1 MSEPIEMYFND
12 FIKLNRGFDLPESNI
27 VAGKYPI
34 AASTSIKDYHK
45 DFKVKAPCVTTGRS
59 GSLGSILFINQDCWP
74 LNTTLYVK
82 DFKGNNPKYVYY
94 FLQTMKLESFN
105 CGAGVPTLNQNH
117 LHKVKVK
124 IHKKDEQHRI
134 ASILSAY
141 DDLIENNNSRIALL
155 EQMAEQIYKEWFV
168 RMRFPGYQ
176 NTEFEKGVPKG
187 WVVKSIKNIA
197 QINKQNINS
206 NSTTSEIHYI
216 DISSVSKGKIENITS
231 YSRNDAPCRAK
242 RIVLHGDT
250 IFSTVRPENRAFAF
264 ILNPDKNTVVSTGF
278 AVLSPI
284 LMVFSEFLYL
294 TISNETFIDEMS
306 IKAKGA
312 AYPQVG
318 FDDISNHCFISP
330 EEGSVLFEKF
340 HSIINPLFLEKSNLQ
355 LQTQT
360 LKQTRDLLLPRLISG
375 KLKVKELNN
384 PILLDETQAR
394 SANNPVLQDTTRAG
408 SANNPVLQDG
418 DKATINPK
426 GFSHDKK

>member
-59 GSLGSILFINQDCWP
+59 GSLGSVLFINQDCWP

-134 ASILSAY
+134 ASILYAY
-141 DDLIENNNSRIALL
+141 DDLIENNNRRIALL

-168 RMRFPGYQ
+168 RMRFPGYEK
-176 NTEFEKGVPKG
+176 TEFEKGVPKG
-187 WVVKSIKNIA
+187 WEVTKVEKAFKYQAGGTPSREIDAYWKDGDINWFTPTDITGSKGYFLESSSEKCNEFGVSKSSAKLFPAYSLMMTSRATIGAIGINTKVACTNQGFITCIPNKKLPLTFLFYWLKLNKEFFISLSTGATFAELTKSAFKRVDIIIPDTEVVKN
-197 QINKQNINS
+197 
-206 NSTTSEIHYI
+206 Y
-216 DISSVSKGKIENITS
+216 
-231 YSRNDAPCRAK
+231 
-242 RIVLHGDT
+242 
-250 IFSTVRPENRAFAF
+250 
-264 ILNPDKNTVVSTGF
+264 
-278 AVLSPI
+278 
-284 LMVFSEFLYL
+284 
-294 TISNETFIDEMS
+294 
-306 IKAKGA
+306 
-312 AYPQVG
+312 
-318 FDDISNHCFISP
+318 DDIVKPIFNQ
-330 EEGSVLFEKF
+330 LQ
-340 HSIINPLFLEKSNLQ
+340 NLQ
-355 LQTQT
+355 LQIQT

-375 KLKVKELNN
+375 KLKVNELKEFEL
-384 PILLDETQAR
+384 
-394 SANNPVLQDTTRAG
+394 V
-408 SANNPVLQDG
+408 
-418 DKATINPK
+418 
-426 GFSHDKK
+426 

>member
-1 MSEPIEMYFND
+1 MSELIEMYFND

-59 GSLGSILFINQDCWP
+59 GSLGSVLFINQDCWP

-134 ASILSAY
+134 ASILYAY
-141 DDLIENNNSRIALL
+141 DDLIENNNRRIALL

-168 RMRFPGYQ
+168 RMRFPGYEK
-176 NTEFEKGVPKG
+176 TEFEKGVPKG
-187 WVVKSIKNIA
+187 WANIYFRDFIKLNRGFDLPEDKIIEGIYPIVASTSIKAYHNQYKVEAPCIVTGRSGSLGTVQYVNKKAWPLNTSLYVKDFKGNSPQFVFYFLKSIKLENFNCGA
-197 QINKQNINS
+197 GVPTLNQNHLHTLRLFCPS
-206 NSTTSEIHYI
+206 KEIQR
-216 DISSVSKGKIENITS
+216 K
-231 YSRNDAPCRAK
+231 
-242 RIVLHGDT
+242 
-250 IFSTVRPENRAFAF
+250 
-264 ILNPDKNTVVSTGF
+264 
-278 AVLSPI
+278 
-284 LMVFSEFLYL
+284 
-294 TISNETFIDEMS
+294 
-306 IKAKGA
+306 
-312 AYPQVG
+312 
-318 FDDISNHCFISP
+318 FDD
-330 EEGSVLFEKF
+330 L
-340 HSIINPLFLEKSNLQ
+340 IIPIFNEVENLQ

-375 KLKVKELNN
+375 KLKVNELKEFEL
-384 PILLDETQAR
+384 
-394 SANNPVLQDTTRAG
+394 V
-408 SANNPVLQDG
+408 
-418 DKATINPK
+418 
-426 GFSHDKK
+426 